1 MANKTKAQAK
11 TSVALYA
18 PKATNAGEVL
28 PPLRPRSMDHLELA
42 KMVRESFGDGN
53 LLRSKGQF
61 WRWDPC
67 GIWVPCSAD
76 FVKQRAQKVISDAGR
91 AISSTLVKAVTDVLG
106 NDVHREEHEFN
117 QGDAE
122 SVNLENGELVLSDG
136 EWRLEP
142 HQPDRFHTMQ
152 VPIAYDPSARAPQFE
167 AFLAETFAG
176 AMDCADKIACV
187 LEMMGY
193 TLMRHARHEKFVI
206 LIGDGANGKSVL
218 LGVIAA
224 LCGRENVAAVQ
235 PSQFDNRFQ
244 RGYLHMKLANI
255 VGELRMGEVL
265 PDAEL
270 KSIVSG
276 EPSTVELKHKNP
288 FTLRPY
294 ATCWFGTNHMPIM
307 RDHSSATVRRA
318 IVLKFNRTIPPNQ
331 RDTGLLQRLIAEAP
345 GILNLILAAYAKAS
359 SRGFTMP
366 SSAAAAIDEWHR
378 DADPVA
384 AFVSDQCTRDH
395 KGHESVSAVYIRYQQ
410 WHDDNG
416 SGPLLSQKAFR
427 AHMTRLGFTSKRSSA
442 CTLIIGLL
450 LN

>member
-1 MANKTKAQAK
+1 M
-11 TSVALYA
+11 S
-18 PKATNAGEVL
+18 
-28 PPLRPRSMDHLELA
+28 
-42 KMVRESFGDGN
+42 
-53 LLRSKGQF
+53 
-61 WRWDPC
+61 
-67 GIWVPCSAD
+67 CSAD
-76 FVKQRAQKVISDAGR
+76 FVKQRAQKVISDAGW
-91 AISSTLVKAVTDVLG
+91 AISSALVKAVTDVLG

-176 AMDCADKIACV
+176 DMDCADKIACV

-224 LCGRENVAAVQ
+224 ICGRENVAAVQ
-235 PSQFDNRFQ
+235 PSQFGNPFQ
-244 RGYLHMKLANI
+244 RGFLHMKLANI

-276 EPSTVELKHKNP
+276 EPSTVEHKHKNP

-294 ATCWFGTNHMPIM
+294 ATCWFGTNHMPIV

-359 SRGFTMP
+359 IRGFTMP
-366 SSAAAAIDEWHR
+366 SSTAAALEDLHR
-378 DADPVA
+378 EADPVA

-395 KGHESVSAVYIRYQQ
+395 KGHEGASTVFARYQQ

-416 SGPLLSQKAFR
+416 SGPLLSLKAFR
-427 AHMTRLGFTSKRSSA
+427 SHLTRLGFTSKRTSA
-442 CTLIIGLL
+442 GMQIIGLL